1 MGEFD
6 FDRLVLAPDLWKE
19 GSQDDRSDAGPRDL
33 EQTEHAPLDG
43 VAAAAS
49 APKDPDSS
57 TGPRR
62 LAEHRPEQPVLII
75 QNRITSAMVERR
87 DYIEDL
93 TAMEAAM
100 AEGDRMRSES
110 SLAQQ

>member
-1 MGEFD
+1 
-6 FDRLVLAPDLWKE
+6 
-19 GSQDDRSDAGPRDL
+19 
-33 EQTEHAPLDG
+33 
-43 VAAAAS
+43 
-49 APKDPDSS
+49 
-57 TGPRR
+57 
-62 LAEHRPEQPVLII
+62 
-75 QNRITSAMVERR
+75 MVERR